1 MALQKLGNVAGC
13 GCRKSL
19 GPEASALHGYFQDV
33 LTVRARDHMRLGDL
47 VAKPFLERGNHF
59 LGGRSVA
66 TFNDWF
72 VAILLL
78 EHNCRPLR
86 LLKKDPTQKDGCD
99 RGR

>member
-33 LTVRARDHMRLGDL
+33 LTVKARDHMRLGDL

-59 LGGRSVA
+59 LGRRSIASDV
-66 TFNDWF
+66 
-72 VAILLL
+72 
-78 EHNCRPLR
+78 
-86 LLKKDPTQKDGCD
+86 
-99 RGR
+99 